1 MFGLLIANTALAVPL
16 LLNVSGQVTDGTDGS
31 ALLGCSIV
39 EKGTTNGV
47 LSDSEGQFSITVKDP
62 NAILILDFIGYGKK
76 EVVVG
81 NQTNISVRLLP
92 EASLL
97 DDIVVVGYGTQ
108 KKSDITG
115 AVGTLKSEDFNKG
128 IVANPGQLLQ
138 GKIAGVNVTS
148 VSGEPGAAQDVVIRG
163 VGSLRSGSTPLYVI
177 DGFVLDNA
185 SNGIAS
191 NPLNFINPQD
201 IESMNV
207 LKDASATA
215 IYGAR
220 AANGV
225 IVITT
230 KKGKDGKA
238 EVNLSLTTAT
248 SSLARNID
256 VFSAADFRNQVG
268 NAGGTLFDAGGN
280 TNWQDELTRTA
291 QSNTVN
297 LSMSGAASEKFNYFA
312 S

>member
-1 MFGLLIANTALAVPL
+1 MKKRYLKFAICLGMFGLLIANTALAVPL

-31 ALLGCSIV
+31 ALVGCSIV

-81 NQTNISVRLLP
+81 NQTNISVKLLP

-138 GKIAGVNVTS
+138 GKLPV
-148 VSGEPGAAQDVVIRG
+148 
-163 VGSLRSGSTPLYVI
+163 
-177 DGFVLDNA
+177 
-185 SNGIAS
+185 
-191 NPLNFINPQD
+191 
-201 IESMNV
+201 
-207 LKDASATA
+207 
-215 IYGAR
+215 
-220 AANGV
+220 
-225 IVITT
+225 
-230 KKGKDGKA
+230 
-238 EVNLSLTTAT
+238 
-248 SSLARNID
+248 
-256 VFSAADFRNQVG
+256 
-268 NAGGTLFDAGGN
+268 
-280 TNWQDELTRTA
+280 
-291 QSNTVN
+291 
-297 LSMSGAASEKFNYFA
+297 
-312 S
+312 